1 MFILNINKM
10 TNANRSKVVR
20 RRTRRRETNRRGGGG
35 AAASASRRSS
45 RRSDRPPT
53 HCDWRVISSMVD
65 REDMDIHAFDDNNEP
80 LHPSVHFND
89 IVGKNGHIKNRH
101 LRHALRQTCNQQ
113 TMDMIVQRDIPRVT
127 HVSRSGRLLSF
138 FHDGVCVGSVTVAP
152 IGRVPA
158 WMIINPTRSP
168 GGTEFPR
175 WVTTSPF
182 VPTDA
187 DDVVDDNNGPP
198 PPPVDL
204 REIVGKNGEITQAS
218 LRAMLHDTGNQ
229 GFTKRLPVQG
239 ITNVTHVKRF
249 NTLLEF
255 FNNDIHLGHINVR
268 AMGQRQP
275 SWMIMPR

>member
-1 MFILNINKM
+1 MPK
-10 TNANRSKVVR
+10 ANRSRVVR
-20 RRTRRRETNRRGGGG
+20 RRTRRRGTKRRGGAG
-35 AAASASRRSS
+35 AAASRRSHGS
-45 RRSDRPPT
+45 PR
-53 HCDWRVISSMVD
+53 CDWRVISSMVD
-65 REDMDIHAFDDNNEP
+65 REDMDIQAFDDNNEP

-89 IVGKNGHIKNRH
+89 IVGKNGHIRNRH
-101 LRHALRQTCNQQ
+101 LRHALRQTCNQSV
-113 TMDMIVQRDIPRVT
+113 MDMIVQRDIPRVT
-127 HVSRSGRLLSF
+127 HVSRSGSMLSF

-158 WMIINPTRSP
+158 WMVRHSPNPKRSP

-218 LRAMLHDTGNQ
+218 LRAILHDTGNQ
-229 GFTKRLPVQG
+229 GFTKRIPVQD

-249 NTLLEF
+249 NTLLSF
-255 FNNDIHLGHINVR
+255 YNNDINLGHITVQ